1 MRRSGIHVWIE
12 KNRSVILLFTI
23 YFDQILDDI
32 SAARSKTK
40 IFVLGEINIWA
51 AKSCVIWWS
60 NLQKSFWFGKSID
73 NLDNSD
79 FVILFNLAKQRSED
93 EGQLFLT
100 GRKILWHFNGDAKA
114 KYKKIINR
122 RFLKYISINS
132 QNLL

>member
-1 MRRSGIHVWIE
+1 MYCLNNFPNFLRRSGIKCMDWE
-12 KNRSVILLFTI
+12 KSVRYFIVYYLFWSNFRW
-23 YFDQILDDI
+23 YI

-60 NLQKSFWFGKSID
+60 NLQKSFWFGKSFD

-93 EGQLFLT
+93 ESQLFLT
-100 GRKILWHFNGDAKA
+100 GRKFFHSWHFKFQ
-114 KYKKIINR
+114 R
-122 RFLKYISINS
+122 REMLKPNIKR
-132 QNLL
+132 L